1 MSDAYKQYR
10 KEYRA
15 EWYQQNK
22 ARQNFLYWLRHN
34 PELKSMNQ
42 DELFERYKELGG
54 AKLKR
59 ELISELLN
67 DKHS

>member
-10 KEYRA
+10 KEYRK

-22 ARQNFLYWLRHN
+22 TRQNFLYWIRKN
-34 PELKSMNQ
+34 PELKDMDQ
-42 DELFERYKELGG
+42 DILFERYKDIGG